1 MLSVII
7 GDFLEDRGVALGD
20 RSELRAAI
28 FSRSGD
34 IRDRDVVDHP
44 PFIPAAAAAGLP
56 MPQKT
61 PLTSMQADRSVWRS
75 NVVELAK
82 VGY

>member
-1 MLSVII
+1 MSLKPSV
-7 GDFLEDRGVALGD
+7 GVAALAEFALCFTLLPVPIFWSIAASRWGD

-44 PFIPAAAAAGLP
+44 PVMPGAAAGLP
-56 MPQKT
+56 MSQKR
-61 PLTSMQADRSVWRS
+61 L
-75 NVVELAK
+75 
-82 VGY
+82 

>member
-1 MLSVII
+1 
-7 GDFLEDRGVALGD
+7 LGD

-44 PFIPAAAAAGLP
+44 PFIPTAAAAAGLP

-61 PLTSMQADRSVWRS
+61 PLTSNASR
-75 NVVELAK
+75 
-82 VGY
+82 

>member
-1 MLSVII
+1 VPHIVASAH
-7 GDFLEDRGVALGD
+7 FLEDRGVALGD

-44 PFIPAAAAAGLP
+44 PFIPAARGGRVANAPENAFNINASG
-56 MPQKT
+56 
-61 PLTSMQADRSVWRS
+61 
-75 NVVELAK
+75 
-82 VGY
+82 